1 MDEKVGVAVAAAF
14 AGDRLSMI
22 SPYRRGQLLEDLAKR
37 VLERRYPGSYFQDP
51 PASTCLNG
59 RRRSKHQAEW
69 DGTFLGRR
77 VEIKTARLS
86 YSPTTDTW
94 DLSFYGIKLA
104 RDGRASQAFDDL
116 YLLSF
121 APDGFHLLKHDLKLG
136 LSTRGVRTV
145 QHGHVVR
152 LRGGCGQSWKE
163 SLRTLLANLAMAG
176 CKLVETISKRDP
188 LVRAMYRR
196 LSMAQLP
203 LGDRV
208 YKDTPW
214 HTMSPALRSQRVERV
229 CFEFDQMLNPDSTFS
244 SAAGELDTRGHR
256 RGVNNAA
263 VDWIRDR
270 TRVEV
275 KYAKLHFCVAKNCW
289 RCCFSNIKVPGCGGG
304 RTAYFDEL
312 WLVIY
317 SPQGLH
323 IFKHLHWRAHLCS
336 GNWQR
341 NGLGRPL
348 MLSAKTNDHC
358 VNSALNQMQVKL
370 EAAGADFELMLVWD
384 S

>member
-1 MDEKVGVAVAAAF
+1 MQYRWGNHHAFWSAAMQICARFYAKIYAKTRCAGDRRWLLVLPSWCFQHIMDEKVGVAVAAAF

-22 SPYRRGQLLEDLAKR
+22 SPSRRGHLLEDLAKR
-37 VLERRYPGSYFQDP
+37 VLERQYPGSYFREP

-59 RRRSKHQAEW
+59 QRRGKYQAEW

-86 YSPTTDTW
+86 YTPATDTW

-104 RDGRASQAFDDL
+104 HDGRASQAFDDL

-136 LSTRGVRTV
+136 LSTSGVRTV

-196 LSMAQLP
+196 LSMAHLP

-229 CFEFDQMLNPDSTFS
+229 CLEFDQMLNPDSTFS

-275 KYAKLHFCVAKNCW
+275 KYAEIAFLCDKESLEV
-289 RCCFSNIKVPGCGGG
+289 
-304 RTAYFDEL
+304 
-312 WLVIY
+312 LVFQH
-317 SPQGLH
+317 QGPRV
-323 IFKHLHWRAHLCS
+323 WWWAHRVL
-336 GNWQR
+336 
-341 NGLGRPL
+341 
-348 MLSAKTNDHC
+348 
-358 VNSALNQMQVKL
+358 
-370 EAAGADFELMLVWD
+370 
-384 S
+384 